1 MSDFERETEKLERRL
16 REQATQFD
24 DLTLRAECL
33 LMLLLVPMSLIVLLL
48 LGALCI

>member
-24 DLTLRAECL
+24 DLSLRDECL
-33 LMLLLVPMSLIVLLL
+33 LLLIMVPVSLAIVWL
-48 LGALCI
+48 LGASGH